1 MERVARIAGI
11 VLAIW
16 VTAVSANMGSMI
28 FGVSESADISAET
41 GELTHSRVLLSFD
54 ISGLPEEAVIWYAA
68 LRLVDEEGVPWEKE
82 YVPVHVVPV
91 TSSWDPETVT
101 WDGPTS
107 GEDWDIPGGDMD
119 ESRIASRVLLLKA
132 GTPAK
137 FVLTTTVREWHSGTR
152 RNNGL
157 IAIMQDIADLQDI
170 TQYFNAET
178 LKPSLEI
185 RYILPTTDAP

>member
-1 MERVARIAGI
+1 MKRIRRIIGL
-11 VLAIW
+11 VMVCL
-16 VTAVSANMGSMI
+16 VPAVSANMHSMV
-28 FGVSESADISAET
+28 FGVSESADISVEI
-41 GELTHSRVLLSFD
+41 GELTYPRVLLSFD

-82 YVPVHVVPV
+82 YVPVHVAPV
-91 TSSWDPETVT
+91 TTPWDPETVT

-107 GEDWDIPGGDMD
+107 GEDWDMPGGDMD
-119 ESRIASRVLLLKA
+119 ESRIASRVLLLNA

-137 FVLTTTVREWHSGTR
+137 FVMTTTVREWHSGTR